1 MLKYT
6 LPLEV
11 RIAREVEPPTEAA
24 ILALAEVMSALSAKF
39 EADASLFWK
48 RMEAQSGT
56 SGSEAFTPDTF
67 ARGQHSCRIWAA
79 QEFGLTS
86 RHNDLTRIRD

>member
-6 LPLEV
+6 FPLEV
-11 RIAREVEPPTEAA
+11 RITREVEPPTEAA
-24 ILALAEVMSALSAKF
+24 ILALSEVLSALSAKF
-39 EADASLFWK
+39 EADASFWK

-56 SGSEAFTPDTF
+56 SGSEAFTPDTL

-86 RHNDLTRIRD
+86 RHNDLTRIR